1 MRYGRSPRG
10 WVGVRDGTN
19 TAATTT
25 VTADGSGP
33 PRPGAEP
40 VPHRERICHVAAY
53 SFVDEWHVPAPVEAV
68 YELLSCPRAY
78 PAWWND
84 VFLHGEGDAGPAEP
98 GKRARLVTRGRLPYR
113 LHWELVCT
121 EACAPRRLV
130 SHIHGD
136 FVGDGIWTFEPVE
149 SGTRA
154 TLEWRVEVRKPLVR
168 HLTSILRPIFAWN
181 HRWAMARGQER
192 IVAALELR
200 EPRETGSKAVAPVR

>member
-1 MRYGRSPRG
+1 VPRG
-10 WVGVRDGTN
+10 WVGVWDGTN
-19 TAATTT
+19 TAA
-25 VTADGSGP
+25 GSDRRRRDSASWPVGT
-33 PRPGAEP
+33 EP
-40 VPHRERICHVAAY
+40 SARRERISHVAAY

-68 YELLSCPRAY
+68 YELLSCPRGY
-78 PAWWND
+78 PAWWCD
-84 VFLHGEGDAGPAEP
+84 VFLHGEGDAGPAAP

-113 LHWELVCT
+113 LHWELVCA

-136 FVGDGIWTFEPVE
+136 FVGNGIWTLEPVE

-168 HLTSILRPIFAWN
+168 HLTPLLRPIFAWN

-192 IVAALELR
+192 IIAAVELR
-200 EPRETGSKAVAPVR
+200 ERRETGSKAVAPVR